1 MAYKLITA
9 PTTEPVALADAKLHL
24 REDGTDQDA
33 RIEALI
39 SAARS
44 LAEQKTGRAFAPQT
58 WELVL
63 DDFPQAFILHHPP
76 VVGVESL
83 KYIDADGVEQTVNPV
98 CYTLDSEAMPGYL
111 VPAYGYGWPA
121 VRAVPNAV
129 RVRYSCGHAIDDAA
143 LAALRMWMLLAVA
156 TWFKHAEAVSDGQLA
171 SLPRTYVD
179 GLLDEYKVY
188 A

>member
-1 MAYKLITA
+1 MIAAWKM
-9 PTTEPVALADAKLHL
+9 TERVNIEQ
-24 REDGTDQDA
+24 RSTSQD
-33 RIEALI
+33 
-39 SAARS
+39 S
-44 LAEQKTGRAFAPQT
+44 T
-58 WELVL
+58 
-63 DDFPQAFILHHPP
+63 
-76 VVGVESL
+76 
-83 KYIDADGVEQTVNPV
+83 
-98 CYTLDSEAMPGYL
+98 
-111 VPAYGYGWPA
+111 GWPA

-129 RVRYSCGHAIDDAA
+129 RVRYRCGHAIDDAA